1 MPKNVMKMMKPRPNP
16 GRNDFDLSHRTLF
29 TANYGELIPG
39 ACIETVPD
47 DKIIIRISDLVRAQP
62 MVTSP
67 YIRAKQHCDVWFV
80 PYQLMW
86 SKFNEFV
93 VDKDEPGSSALHNR
107 QFIPHTNLGS
117 LETVLNG
124 YHARTYYDVHGYACV
139 DQVARNLDLL
149 GLAGTMLHAATQG
162 DVQYVDKSVNLWRLL
177 AYNLIWYREYRQQ
190 YYDDGKYLLPSSL
203 AAFANGAA
211 YLFNADWKDCSTLGT
226 SQYTASDPNDLA
238 LLAAMCQP
246 RYRCWK
252 KDLFTGLMPSTQFG
266 AVSLVDIDP
275 LKNINIKNLGS
286 SVTGDNAQVQ
296 NGNLLALSNSGG
308 AVSGSTRW
316 DLIKNTGS
324 LGNTFDILAL
334 RKSEAVQKWRERS
347 LRSGNQVQDNF
358 EGHYGVKPKSHMDV
372 HPQHIASF
380 DAPLNIGD
388 IMSNADTGVGVN
400 GVVGDVAGK
409 GIMSFDGR
417 EAIKFETNDFGVIM
431 VIYSV
436 LPEAEYNANGI
447 DRLNCLL
454 EREDYFFNEYE
465 NLGLEAVDKGN
476 ISQLGLNQGVLGYAP
491 RYFGYKQKLDR
502 VTGSFQMYQGYSGQ
516 FAPWCAPKYDVDDAI
531 GLYTVMPLSCL
542 YVNPAI
548 YNNNFHYEYD
558 VVDQFL
564 VDFYCDVEAIRAM
577 SVSGMPGY

>member
-67 YIRAKQHCDVWFV
+67 YVRAKQHCDVWFV

-107 QFIPHTNLGS
+107 AFIPHTNLGS
-117 LETVLNG
+117 LESVLNG
-124 YHARTYYDVHGYACV
+124 YHSRTYSDVHGYECTN
-139 DQVARNLDLL
+139 QVARNLDLL
-149 GLAGTMLHAATQG
+149 GYAGTLLHAATQG
-162 DVQYVDKSVNLWRLL
+162 DVQYQDRMVNMWRLL

-203 AAFANGAA
+203 ASLVNGAA
-211 YLFNADWKDCSTLGT
+211 YLFNSDWKDCSSLAT
-226 SQYTASDPNDLA
+226 SQYVASDPNDLA

-266 AVSLVDIDP
+266 AVSLVDVNGP
-275 LKNINIKNLGS
+275 FTFNNPAGVVGS
-286 SVTGDNAQVQ
+286 VEAAN
-296 NGNLLALSNSGG
+296 
-308 AVSGSTRW
+308 VSGINYVRVGLSTN
-316 DLIKNTGS
+316 DPSITFDYTQKHPN
-324 LGNTFDILAL
+324 FDILAL
-334 RKSEAVQKWRERS
+334 RKSEAIQKWRERS

-388 IMSNADTGVGVN
+388 IMANAETGAGVN

-417 EAIKFETNDFGVIM
+417 QAIKFETNDFGVIM

-436 LPEAEYNANGI
+436 LPEAEYNSNGI
-447 DRLNCLL
+447 DRINCLL

-465 NLGLEAVDKGN
+465 NLGLEAVDKSC
-476 ISQLGLNQGVLGYAP
+476 ISHLGLNQGILGYAP

-502 VTGSFQMYQGYSGQ
+502 VAGSFQMYQGYSGQ
-516 FAPWCAPKYDVDDAI
+516 FAPWCAPKYDVDDALSSL
-531 GLYTVMPLSCL
+531 GVMPLSCL
-542 YVNPAI
+542 YVNPSVF
-548 YNNNFHYEYD
+548 NNNFHYEYD

>member
-67 YIRAKQHCDVWFV
+67 YVRAKQHCDVWFV

-93 VDKDEPGSSALHNR
+93 IDKDEPGSSALKNR
-107 QFIPHTNLGS
+107 QFIPHTNLYS
-117 LETVLNG
+117 LETVLNA
-124 YHARTYYDVHGYACV
+124 YHGGTYKDVHGYGCT

-149 GLAGTMLHAATQG
+149 GYAGTMLHAGTQG
-162 DVQYVDKSVNLWRLL
+162 DVQFYDRSVNMWRLL

-203 AAFANGAA
+203 SSLVNGAA
-211 YLFNADWKDCSTLGT
+211 YLFNADWKDCSSLA
-226 SQYTASDPNDLA
+226 TAKYDSSDSNDLA

-246 RYRCWK
+246 RYRTWK

-266 AVSLVDIDP
+266 AVSLVDSSISSD
-275 LKNINIKNLGS
+275 NNLWSNGS
-286 SVTGDNAQVQ
+286 AIYIRDDNMLIG
-296 NGNLLALSNSGG
+296 GNPKSL
-308 AVSGSTRW
+308 
-316 DLIKNTGS
+316 TGS
-324 LGNTFDILAL
+324 LLPSGAGREILTHTHTSQFDILAL
-334 RKSEAVQKWRERS
+334 RKSEAIQKWRERS
-347 LRSGNQVQDNF
+347 LRAGNQVQDNF
-358 EGHYGVKPKSHMDV
+358 EAHYGVKPKSHMDI

-417 EAIKFETNDFGVIM
+417 QAIKFEASDFGVIM

-465 NLGLEAVDKGN
+465 NLGLEAVDKTN
-476 ISQLGLNQGVLGYAP
+476 ISHLGLNQGVLGYAP

-502 VTGSFQMYQGYSGQ
+502 VTGRFQMYQGYSGQ
-516 FAPWCAPKYDVDDAI
+516 FAPWCAPKFDVDDAI
-531 GLYTVMPLSCL
+531 NLSAVIPLSCL

-548 YNNNFHYEYD
+548 FNNNFHYEYD

>member
-67 YIRAKQHCDVWFV
+67 YVRAKQHCDVWFV

-93 VDKDEPGSSALHNR
+93 VDKDEPGSSAFKDRAFAPYTDLD
-107 QFIPHTNLGS
+107 S
-117 LETVLNG
+117 LEKVMQG
-124 YHARTYYDVHGYACV
+124 YHARTWSDLHGAACV

-149 GLAGTMLHAATQG
+149 GYAGTLLHASTQG
-162 DVQYVDKSVNLWRLL
+162 DAQYVNRSVNLWRLF

-190 YYDDGKYLLPSSL
+190 YYDDGKYLLPSSFASL
-203 AAFANGAA
+203 ANAAA
-211 YLFNADWKDCSTLGT
+211 YLFNADWKVCSNLT
-226 SQYTASDPNDLA
+226 TAKFNGSDPDELG
-238 LLAAMCQP
+238 LLSAMCQP

-266 AVSLVDIDP
+266 AVSVVDTSLPTGVNIRNYSANAFSQNVETDP
-275 LKNINIKNLGS
+275 NRLLRTANNLSTWNLEAIG
-286 SVTGDNAQVQ
+286 VTTP
-296 NGNLLALSNSGG
+296 SN
-308 AVSGSTRW
+308 
-316 DLIKNTGS
+316 
-324 LGNTFDILAL
+324 FDILAL
-334 RKSEAVQKWRERS
+334 RKSEAIQKWRERS
-347 LRSGNQVQDNF
+347 LRAGNQVQDNF
-358 EGHYGVKPKSHMDV
+358 EAHYGVKPKSHMDI

-417 EAIKFETNDFGVIM
+417 QAIKFEASDFGVIM

-465 NLGLEAVDKGN
+465 NLGLEAVDKTVISHLGN
-476 ISQLGLNQGVLGYAP
+476 TQGVIGYAP

-502 VTGSFQMYQGYSGQ
+502 VCGSFQMFQGYSGQ
-516 FAPWCAPKYDVDDAI
+516 FAPWCAPKYDVDAA
-531 GLYTVMPLSCL
+531 LSSYAVMPLSCL